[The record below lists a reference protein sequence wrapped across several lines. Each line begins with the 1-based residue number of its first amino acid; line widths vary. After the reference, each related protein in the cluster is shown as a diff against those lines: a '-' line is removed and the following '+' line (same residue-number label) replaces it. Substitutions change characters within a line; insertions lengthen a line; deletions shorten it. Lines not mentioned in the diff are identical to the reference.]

1 MGGGGSAGLQH
12 VRLAAAAALCVALT
26 RPPAPSLTHWPTL
39 ARPASGRASLSL
51 SSLSPAGWR
60 QRPECTPREAPWDSS
75 GLQALPEPGSAPLV
89 LGSAHA
95 PPLRAPPAPS
105 R

>member
-51 SSLSPAGWR
+51 SSLYLALSLWHGGN
-60 QRPECTPREAPWDSS
+60 CTGGHVDCH
-75 GLQALPEPGSAPLV
+75 G
-89 LGSAHA
+89 
-95 PPLRAPPAPS
+95 
-105 R
+105 

>member
-51 SSLSPAGWR
+51 SSLFSFLFFL
-60 QRPECTPREAPWDSS
+60 CSS
-75 GLQALPEPGSAPLV
+75 GCSGGPDLPVSVSEFSA
-89 LGSAHA
+89 STT
-95 PPLRAPPAPS
+95 
-105 R
+105 